1 VGARPIVILHVI
13 LVIFNFVMIFAL
25 TTGGGDSSFSNMPA
39 RKALFALGGAVF
51 GVIDNLSN
59 SINNMTI
66 IELFSANSAPLFAG
80 YRFVFCIG
88 FTIAAALSM
97 GLGTIT
103 MMVFTFLW
111 LCMAAVCYFW
121 LRIRISN
128 EVTLKALQR
137 AAAPDTPGGFD
148 DAVASSPLPSAP
160 SRTVSG
166 EIELEEV

>member
-1 VGARPIVILHVI
+1 
-13 LVIFNFVMIFAL
+13 
-25 TTGGGDSSFSNMPA
+25 
-39 RKALFALGGAVF
+39 
-51 GVIDNLSN
+51 
-59 SINNMTI
+59 
-66 IELFSANSAPLFAG
+66 
-80 YRFVFCIG
+80 
-88 FTIAAALSM
+88 
-97 GLGTIT
+97 